1 MNNYQTIEKLKT
13 LYLSGMMNIHQQHVN
28 DNLYSDYTLDQYLSL
43 LADEETDLRQTKKV
57 KRLLKQAK
65 FETIATMEDID
76 FHTQRKLDK
85 NQYTNLL
92 NLKFIRSNENII
104 LTGPTGMGKSY
115 LAQAIGVQACKN
127 SHKVKYAQTS
137 KLLNQL
143 KLSKLDGSYLK
154 ELKKL
159 EKVDLLI
166 LDDFGLQ
173 ALDTNMRE
181 ALLNI
186 VQDRHQKKST
196 IIVSQIP
203 VKKWYELPTYLVP
216 GMKYRNMKVLL
227 LNTFII
233 CLSSCICLGGCGG
246 EVFVP
251 V

>member
-13 LYLSGMMNIHQQHVN
+13 LYLSGMVNTHKQHIQ
-28 DNLYSDYTLDQYLSL
+28 DNLYNDYTLDQYLSL
-43 LADEETDLRQTKKV
+43 LADEETDLRHSRKV
-57 KRLLKQAK
+57 KRLLKQAG
-65 FETIATMEDID
+65 FETIAAAEDID
-76 FHTQRKLDK
+76 FHTPRQLDK

-92 NLKFIRSNENII
+92 NLKFMRSKENII

-127 SHKVKYAQTS
+127 AYKVKYARTS

-159 EKVDLLI
+159 ESIDLLI

-173 ALDTNMRE
+173 SLDTVMRE

-186 VQDRHQKKST
+186 VQDRHGKKAS

-203 VKKWYELPTYLVP
+203 VNKWYDLIGEATIADAILDRLVHSSHRIDLN
-216 GMKYRNMKVLL
+216 GESYRKKMSTINK
-227 LNTFII
+227 
-233 CLSSCICLGGCGG
+233 
-246 EVFVP
+246 
-251 V
+251 

>member
-13 LYLSGMMNIHQQHVN
+13 LYLSGMVNIHQQHVH

-43 LADEETDLRQTKKV
+43 LADEETDLRQTGKV
-57 KRLLKQAK
+57 KRLLKQAN
-65 FETIATMEDID
+65 FESTAAVEDID

-115 LAQAIGVQACKN
+115 LAQVIGVQACKN
-127 SHKVKYAQTS
+127 NHKVRYAQTS

-143 KLSKLDGSYLK
+143 KLSKMDGSYLK

-159 EKVDLLI
+159 ETVELLI

-203 VKKWYELPTYLVP
+203 VSKWYELIGEATIADAILDRLVHSSHRIDLK
-216 GMKYRNMKVLL
+216 GESYRKK
-227 LNTFII
+227 
-233 CLSSCICLGGCGG
+233 LSTINK
-246 EVFVP
+246 
-251 V
+251 

>member
-13 LYLSGMMNIHQQHVN
+13 LYLNGMVNIHQQHVH

-43 LADEETDLRQTKKV
+43 LADEETDLRQTSKV
-57 KRLLKQAK
+57 KRLLRQAS
-65 FETIATMEDID
+65 FESTATIEDID

-92 NLKFIRSNENII
+92 SLKFIRSNENII

-127 SHKVKYAQTS
+127 SYKTKYVQTS

-143 KLSKLDGSYLK
+143 KLSKLDGTYLK
-154 ELKKL
+154 ELKKIATV
-159 EKVDLLI
+159 ELLI

-173 ALDTNMRE
+173 SLDTQMRE

-186 VQDRHQKKST
+186 VQDRYQKKST

-203 VKKWYELPTYLVP
+203 VKKWYELIGEATIADAILDRLVHSSHRINLQ
-216 GMKYRNMKVLL
+216 GESMRKK
-227 LNTFII
+227 
-233 CLSSCICLGGCGG
+233 LSTINK
-246 EVFVP
+246 
-251 V
+251 

>member
-13 LYLSGMMNIHQQHVN
+13 LYLSGMVNIHQQHVH

-43 LADEETDLRQTKKV
+43 LADEETDLRQTSKV
-57 KRLLKQAK
+57 KRLLKQAN
-65 FETIATMEDID
+65 FESTAAVEDID

-115 LAQAIGVQACKN
+115 LAQVIGVQACKN
-127 SHKVKYAQTS
+127 NHKVRYAQTS

-159 EKVDLLI
+159 ETVELLI

-203 VKKWYELPTYLVP
+203 VSQWYELIGEATIADAILDRLVHSSHRIDLK
-216 GMKYRNMKVLL
+216 GESYRKK
-227 LNTFII
+227 
-233 CLSSCICLGGCGG
+233 LSTINK
-246 EVFVP
+246 
-251 V
+251 

>member
-13 LYLSGMMNIHQQHVN
+13 LYLSGMVNIHQQHVN
-28 DNLYSDYTLDQYLSL
+28 DNLYSEYTLDQYLSL
-43 LADEETDLRQTKKV
+43 LADEETDLRQANKV
-57 KRLLKQAK
+57 KRLLRQAG
-65 FETIATMEDID
+65 FETIAAMEDID

-115 LAQAIGVQACKN
+115 LAQAIGVQACKS

-203 VKKWYELPTYLVP
+203 VKKWYELIGEATIADAILDRLVHSSHRIDLQ
-216 GMKYRNMKVLL
+216 GESYRKK
-227 LNTFII
+227 
-233 CLSSCICLGGCGG
+233 LSTINK
-246 EVFVP
+246 
-251 V
+251 

>member
-1 MNNYQTIEKLKT
+1 MNNYQNIEKLKT
-13 LYLSGMMNIHQQHVN
+13 LYVSGMVN
-28 DNLYSDYTLDQYLSL
+28 MHKQDVHDDLYNDYTLDQYLSL
-43 LADEETDLRQTKKV
+43 LADEETELRQTNKV

-65 FETIATMEDID
+65 FETVAAIEDID

-85 NQYTNLL
+85 NQYNNLL
-92 NLKFIRSNENII
+92 SLKFIRSNENII

-127 SHKVKYAQTS
+127 NHKVRYAQTS
-137 KLLNQL
+137 KLLNLL
-143 KLSKLDGSYLK
+143 KLSKLDGTYLK

-159 EKVDLLI
+159 STIALLI

-173 ALDTNMRE
+173 SLDTQMRE

-203 VKKWYELPTYLVP
+203 VSKWYELIGEATIADAILDRLVHSSHRIDLQ
-216 GMKYRNMKVLL
+216 GESYRKKNV
-227 LNTFII
+227 NHQ
-233 CLSSCICLGGCGG
+233 
-246 EVFVP
+246 
-251 V
+251 

>member
-13 LYLSGMMNIHQQHVN
+13 LYLSGMVGIHQQHVN

-43 LADEETDLRQTKKV
+43 LADEETDLRQMKKV
-57 KRLLKQAK
+57 TRLLKQAK
-65 FETIATMEDID
+65 FETTAAKEDID
-76 FHTQRKLDK
+76 FQTQRKLDK
-85 NQYTNLL
+85 NQYNNLL
-92 NLKFIRSNENII
+92 SLKFIRSKENII

-115 LAQAIGVQACKN
+115 LAQVIGVQACKN
-127 SHKVKYAQTS
+127 NHKVKYAQTT

-154 ELKKL
+154 ELRKL
-159 EKVDLLI
+159 ETVELLI

-203 VKKWYELPTYLVP
+203 VNKWYELIGEATIADAILDRLVHSSHRIDLK
-216 GMKYRNMKVLL
+216 GESYRKK
-227 LNTFII
+227 
-233 CLSSCICLGGCGG
+233 LSTITKQ
-246 EVFVP
+246 
-251 V
+251 

>member
-13 LYLSGMMNIHQQHVN
+13 LYLSGMVNIHQQHVH

-43 LADEETDLRQTKKV
+43 LADEETDLRQTGKV
-57 KRLLKQAK
+57 KRLLKQAN
-65 FETIATMEDID
+65 FESTAAVEDID

-115 LAQAIGVQACKN
+115 LAQVIGVQACKN
-127 SHKVKYAQTS
+127 NHKVRYAQTS

-143 KLSKLDGSYLK
+143 KLSKMDGSYLK

-159 EKVDLLI
+159 ETVELLI

-203 VKKWYELPTYLVP
+203 ISKWYELIGEATIADAILDRLVHSSHRIDLK
-216 GMKYRNMKVLL
+216 GESYRKK
-227 LNTFII
+227 
-233 CLSSCICLGGCGG
+233 LSTINK
-246 EVFVP
+246 
-251 V
+251 

>member
-13 LYLSGMMNIHQQHVN
+13 LYLNGMMNIHQQHVN

-43 LADEETDLRQTKKV
+43 LADEESDLRQTKKV

-65 FETIATMEDID
+65 FETTATMEDID
-76 FHTQRKLDK
+76 FQTQRKLDK
-85 NQYTNLL
+85 NQYTNLMS
-92 NLKFIRSNENII
+92 LKFIRSNENII

-127 SHKVKYAQTS
+127 NHKVKYAQTS

-143 KLSKLDGSYLK
+143 KLSKLDGTYLK

-159 EKVDLLI
+159 ETLELLI

-196 IIVSQIP
+196 IFVSQIP
-203 VKKWYELPTYLVP
+203 VNKWYELIGEATIADAILDRLVHSSHRIDLN
-216 GMKYRNMKVLL
+216 GESYRKK
-227 LNTFII
+227 
-233 CLSSCICLGGCGG
+233 LSTINK
-246 EVFVP
+246 
-251 V
+251 

>member
-13 LYLSGMMNIHQQHVN
+13 LYLSGMVNIHQQHVRN
-28 DNLYSDYTLDQYLSL
+28 NLYSDYTLDQYLSL
-43 LADEETDLRQTKKV
+43 LADEETDLRQANKV

-65 FETIATMEDID
+65 FETVAAIEDID

-85 NQYTNLL
+85 NQYNNLL
-92 NLKFIRSNENII
+92 SLKFIRSNENII

-115 LAQAIGVQACKN
+115 LAQAIGVQACKYN
-127 SHKVKYAQTS
+127 HKVRYAQTS

-143 KLSKLDGSYLK
+143 KLSKLDGTYLK

-159 EKVDLLI
+159 STIALLI

-173 ALDTNMRE
+173 SLDTQMRE

-203 VKKWYELPTYLVP
+203 VSKWYELIGEATIADAILDRLVHSSHRIDLQ
-216 GMKYRNMKVLL
+216 GESYRKKMSTINK
-227 LNTFII
+227 
-233 CLSSCICLGGCGG
+233 
-246 EVFVP
+246 
-251 V
+251 

>member
-13 LYLSGMMNIHQQHVN
+13 LYLSGMVNIHQQHVH

-43 LADEETDLRQTKKV
+43 LADEETDLRQASKV
-57 KRLLKQAK
+57 KRLLKQAN
-65 FETIATMEDID
+65 FESTAAVEDID

-92 NLKFIRSNENII
+92 SLKFIRSNENII

-115 LAQAIGVQACKN
+115 LAQVIGVQACKN
-127 SHKVKYAQTS
+127 NHKVRYAQTS

-159 EKVDLLI
+159 ETVELLI

-203 VKKWYELPTYLVP
+203 VSKWYELIGEATIADAILDRLVHSSHRIDLK
-216 GMKYRNMKVLL
+216 GESYRKK
-227 LNTFII
+227 
-233 CLSSCICLGGCGG
+233 LSTINK
-246 EVFVP
+246 
-251 V
+251 

>member
-13 LYLSGMMNIHQQHVN
+13 LYLSGMVNIHQQHVH
-28 DNLYSDYTLDQYLSL
+28 DNMYSDYTLDQYLSL
-43 LADEETDLRQTKKV
+43 LADEETDLRQANKV
-57 KRLLKQAK
+57 KRLLKQAN
-65 FETIATMEDID
+65 FESTAAVEDID

-92 NLKFIRSNENII
+92 SLKFIRSNENII

-115 LAQAIGVQACKN
+115 LAQVIGVQACKN
-127 SHKVKYAQTS
+127 NHKVKYAQTS

-159 EKVDLLI
+159 ETVALLI

-203 VKKWYELPTYLVP
+203 VSKWYELIGEATIADAILDRLVHSSHRIDLK
-216 GMKYRNMKVLL
+216 GESYRKK
-227 LNTFII
+227 
-233 CLSSCICLGGCGG
+233 LSTINK
-246 EVFVP
+246 
-251 V
+251 

>member
-13 LYLSGMMNIHQQHVN
+13 LYLNGMVNIHQQHVN

-43 LADEETDLRQTKKV
+43 LADEETDLRQASKV
-57 KRLLKQAK
+57 KRLLRQAN
-65 FETIATMEDID
+65 FEAVAAMEDID

-203 VKKWYELPTYLVP
+203 VKKWYELIGEATIADAILDRLVHSSHRIDLQ
-216 GMKYRNMKVLL
+216 GESYRKK
-227 LNTFII
+227 
-233 CLSSCICLGGCGG
+233 LSTINK
-246 EVFVP
+246 
-251 V
+251 

>member
-1 MNNYQTIEKLKT
+1 MNNYQTIEKLRT
-13 LYLSGMMNIHQQHVN
+13 LYLSGMVNIHQQHIH

-43 LADEETDLRQTKKV
+43 LADEETDLRQTNKV

-65 FETIATMEDID
+65 FETVAAIEDID

-85 NQYTNLL
+85 NQYNNLL
-92 NLKFIRSNENII
+92 SLKFIRSNENII

-127 SHKVKYAQTS
+127 NHKVRYAQTS

-143 KLSKLDGSYLK
+143 KLSKLDGTYLK
-154 ELKKL
+154 ELKKISTI
-159 EKVDLLI
+159 ELLI

-173 ALDTNMRE
+173 SLDTQMRE

-203 VKKWYELPTYLVP
+203 VSKWYELIGEATIADAILDRLVHSSHRINLQ
-216 GMKYRNMKVLL
+216 GESYRKKMSTINK
-227 LNTFII
+227 
-233 CLSSCICLGGCGG
+233 
-246 EVFVP
+246 
-251 V
+251 